1 MCVCFCLGACAY
13 SYSRVCVR
21 VGWCEGKN
29 PSLWFTHHSVWPA
42 EILSFSGRIAFFFFF
57 FCPWRFFF
65 LRQGKPNGSHSH
77 ARFLLE
83 RKSEWLMLF
92 FRKQHQRK
100 THEVKMS
107 PTILFFFFFLRCE
120 LVLKI
125 AHIHFGF
132 RVKHCELWQNGG
144 RKCWGQILACC
155 RKKIYIIQHPEVFPQ
170 HQTAWVIYTYC
181 TAAGVPWQSLST
193 CRHRNEIQDVSPSTM
208 NPS

>member
-1 MCVCFCLGACAY
+1 MEV
-13 SYSRVCVR
+13 
-21 VGWCEGKN
+21 
-29 PSLWFTHHSVWPA
+29 
-42 EILSFSGRIAFFFFF
+42 FFFEA
-57 FCPWRFFF
+57 
-65 LRQGKPNGSHSH
+65 GKAKWEPLTCTFSSREEIRMIDVIFQET
-77 ARFLLE
+77 A
-83 RKSEWLMLF
+83 SEKNTWSENV
-92 FRKQHQRK
+92 
-100 THEVKMS
+100 TYY
-107 PTILFFFFFLRCE
+107 PFFFFFLKCE

-125 AHIHFGF
+125 AHIHFDF

>member
-1 MCVCFCLGACAY
+1 MCCSTDLHFQTSPILIITSSRPPTDKKHKPPQCTALSTNVCMFLSRSMCVFVFA
-13 SYSRVCVR
+13 RVCVR

-77 ARFLLE
+77 ALFLLE

-107 PTILFFFFFLRCE
+107 PTILFFLFF
-120 LVLKI
+120 
-125 AHIHFGF
+125 
-132 RVKHCELWQNGG
+132 
-144 RKCWGQILACC
+144 
-155 RKKIYIIQHPEVFPQ
+155 
-170 HQTAWVIYTYC
+170 
-181 TAAGVPWQSLST
+181 
-193 CRHRNEIQDVSPSTM
+193 
-208 NPS
+208 